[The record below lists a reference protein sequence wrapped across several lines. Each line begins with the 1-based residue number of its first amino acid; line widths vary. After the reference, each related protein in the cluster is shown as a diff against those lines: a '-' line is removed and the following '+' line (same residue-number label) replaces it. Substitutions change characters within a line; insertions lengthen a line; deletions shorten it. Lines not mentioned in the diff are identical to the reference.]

1 MKKEYDYIIGI
12 DPDVDKSGV
21 AMLEVKTGSM
31 SLYSMAFPELIRW
44 LQEQDEA
51 MCEDTK
57 RRLVVVEASW
67 KVQANWHGRYGDSR
81 RISARKGYDVG
92 CNHETGRKIV
102 EVVQSTLLEV
112 KEKYPLR
119 KIWKGKG
126 GKITHEELVSLLDGS
141 LIAYGFTRTNQE
153 ASDAALLAREAS
165 GVSMRM
171 KGGRR
176 GTTGM
181 EILWK

>member
-1 MKKEYDYIIGI
+1 MKKEYDIIIGI
-12 DPDVDKSGV
+12 DPDVKRSGV
-21 AMLEVKTGSM
+21 AVLDMKTGNMLMYSM
-31 SLYSMAFPELIRW
+31 SFPELIRW

-67 KVQANWHGRYGDSR
+67 KAQTNWHGRNGDSR
-81 RISARKGYDVG
+81 RVSAKKGYDVG

-102 EVVQSTLLEV
+102 EMAQSTLLEV

-119 KIWKGKG
+119 KIWKGPD
-126 GKITHEELVSLLDGS
+126 GKITHGELVSLLDGS

-153 ASDAALLAREAS
+153 ERDAALLALDAS
-165 GVSMRM
+165 GMPMRM
-171 KGGRR
+171 KGGV
-176 GTTGM
+176 
-181 EILWK
+181 I